1 MKNHGMNPY
10 LPSWE
15 YVPDGE
21 PHVFGKRVY
30 VYGSHDRFA
39 GYAFCQNDYVCWSA
53 PVDDLTD
60 WQYEGIIYT
69 RAEAAHN
76 EDGRECLYAPDVT
89 RGPDGRYY
97 LYYALNETSAISVA
111 VCDTPAGKYTY
122 YGDVH
127 YPDGTTLGAR
137 PGDEQ
142 QFDPGVLTEG
152 KTTWLYSG
160 FCPPMMPG
168 RTGALCYRLAPDM
181 LTVEQTYPAVVPG
194 AQTAK
199 GTGFEGHAFF
209 EASSIRKVGDK
220 YYFIYSSELS
230 HELCYAVSDSPCR
243 GFVYGGTLVDNA
255 DLGLCDTARYF
266 TGNNHGSIEQ
276 INGRW
281 YVFYHRH
288 TNSSLFCRQGMVE
301 PIEILPDGRI
311 PQVEITTSGPNGAPL
326 PAVELRELP
335 AYAACNL
342 YMTQPPQV
350 NAEAGQNPFPYITQ
364 DGADV
369 MPESE
374 SKPEA
379 YICNL
384 TPGTVVGFKYL
395 NFQNVTKV
403 SVKTRGMC
411 YYGGFDVLLTADGE
425 PIGTVSAAR
434 GNEWTWQTTELAIP
448 DGILPKKQHPC
459 INRPELERIWKD
471 TEKILAEHA
480 FVHDHKFPSLQAI
493 MDYRKSLS
501 QQMETLTAQR
511 AEVVKQM
518 RRKDAPPELADR
530 RARLT
535 CKIAELRKEDKI
547 AEGAIKRIQRTR
559 ESNRIDQENRN
570 QNTNYRNRRRNRSR
584 QR

>member
-30 VYGSHDRFA
+30 IYGSHDRFA

-76 EDGRECLYAPDVT
+76 EDGRQCLYAPDVT

-152 KTTWLYSG
+152 ETTWLYSG

-168 RTGALCYRLAPDM
+168 RTGALCYRLASDM

-411 YYGGFDVLLTADGE
+411 YYGGFDVLLTADGK
-425 PIGTVSAAR
+425 PIGTVPAAR

-448 DGILPKKQHPC
+448 DGISAIYFRMKGYGTLS
-459 INRPELERIWKD
+459 
-471 TEKILAEHA
+471 LAA
-480 FVHDHKFPSLQAI
+480 AKFH
-493 MDYRKSLS
+493 
-501 QQMETLTAQR
+501 
-511 AEVVKQM
+511 
-518 RRKDAPPELADR
+518 
-530 RARLT
+530 
-535 CKIAELRKEDKI
+535 
-547 AEGAIKRIQRTR
+547 
-559 ESNRIDQENRN
+559 
-570 QNTNYRNRRRNRSR
+570 
-584 QR
+584 

>member
-1 MKNHGMNPY
+1 M
-10 LPSWE
+10 
-15 YVPDGE
+15 
-21 PHVFGKRVY
+21 
-30 VYGSHDRFA
+30 
-39 GYAFCQNDYVCWSA
+39 
-53 PVDDLTD
+53 DDLTD

-448 DGILPKKQHPC
+448 DGISAIYFRMKGYGTLS
-459 INRPELERIWKD
+459 
-471 TEKILAEHA
+471 LAA
-480 FVHDHKFPSLQAI
+480 AKFH
-493 MDYRKSLS
+493 
-501 QQMETLTAQR
+501 
-511 AEVVKQM
+511 
-518 RRKDAPPELADR
+518 
-530 RARLT
+530 
-535 CKIAELRKEDKI
+535 
-547 AEGAIKRIQRTR
+547 
-559 ESNRIDQENRN
+559 
-570 QNTNYRNRRRNRSR
+570 
-584 QR
+584 